1 VNATEAIFLRDFGI
15 RFQFVKQHTYADWS
29 PYSSSRAEFLL
40 SQFSNNARNPTTL
53 ADTPEQYYANVDLK
67 HLFTG
72 KNLEGS
78 TVGIAYIGTA
88 CAFPARAFGIS
99 QALQYDGTIG
109 VFTHELG
116 HNFGAS
122 HDSQNQGTI
131 MYPSLGAV
139 PPTRFSQLSL
149 TQIQNHIAANS
160 ACFEIDPNAA
170 PPQPETP
177 GNGTPPSG
185 DPNGDDDNEDPSD
198 EEGWEISLRQRRRQ
212 VSTRSPIR
220 LAGEVVNADGL
231 PVQDTII
238 NLELSDGTVLAAT
251 STDED
256 GEFTFTLSPRIF
268 TKRRV
273 TLYASTEDGA
283 TQSNPLR
290 ISLMKLKQTRRDD
303 SNR

>member
-1 VNATEAIFLRDFGI
+1 VNAAEAIFLRDFGI

-88 CAFPARAFGIS
+88 CAFSVRAFGIS

-177 GNGTPPSG
+177 GDG
-185 DPNGDDDNEDPSD
+185 DEG
-198 EEGWEISLRQRRRQ
+198 GWEISLRQRRRQ
-212 VSTRSPIR
+212 VSARSPIR

-268 TKRRV
+268 PKRRV
-273 TLYASTEDGA
+273 ALYASTEDGA

-290 ISLMKLKQTRRDD
+290 ISLMKLKQTRRDE